1 MKPKVAFYWCASCGG
16 CEEAVLDLAEEMLN
30 VLEAV
35 DIVFWP
41 VALDFK
47 EKDVEAMADGSIAI
61 SFINGAVRTTDQLKM
76 ARLLRQKSKLVVAFG
91 VCAQVGGIPGLA
103 NLTDAKGVLDEAY
116 ERHRHAAA
124 GVPRE
129 RLHG

>member
-16 CEEAVLDLAEEMLN
+16 CEEAVLDLAEDVLP

-47 EKDVEAMADGSIAI
+47 EHDVEAMADASIDVA
-61 SFINGAVRTTDQLKM
+61 FVNGAVRTTEQLRM
-76 ARLLRQKSKLVVAFG
+76 ARLMRRKSRFVV
-91 VCAQVGGIPGLA
+91 
-103 NLTDAKGVLDEAY
+103 
-116 ERHRHAAA
+116 
-124 GVPRE
+124 
-129 RLHG
+129 